1 MQSLIHGNFE
11 GTAQK
16 KVYALVGAA
25 AAIAAAVGPLLG
37 GFITTYLSWRVG
49 FLLEV
54 VIIAVVLSGIKL
66 VKDVPYTGPRGV
78 DTVGAAPLRARHG
91 RHRAR
96 HPRLAGRRRGGWR
109 AAGDRRRGVGGV
121 RVVAGAPQAARAS

>member
-11 GTAQK
+11 GAAQR

-49 FLLEV
+49 FLLE
-54 VIIAVVLSGIKL
+54 A
-66 VKDVPYTGPRGV
+66 
-78 DTVGAAPLRARHG
+78 
-91 RHRAR
+91 
-96 HPRLAGRRRGGWR
+96 
-109 AAGDRRRGVGGV
+109 
-121 RVVAGAPQAARAS
+121 